1 MILLADGGSTKV
13 DWRLIDN
20 GTEILQVTTLGA
32 NPFLR
37 TREDISE
44 ELKRTLIPQLE
55 GYDIQ
60 SVHFYGAGCAFPDKN
75 EIVRQAIEDNVTNAQ
90 IEINSDLLAA
100 ARGLCGRENGIAA
113 ILGTGSNSC
122 YYDGEKILD
131 NVSPLGYIIGD
142 EGSGAVLGRL
152 FLGACL
158 KNQLTLGI
166 KEKLMSEINMSI
178 PDILDR
184 IYKQPMPN
192 KFLASFAPFIRQ
204 NIEDESVY
212 NLVFIAFKN
221 FFLRNIMQYDYKN
234 TEVHITGSIGF
245 YFQDMLKDV
254 AKGFDIQIGQI
265 TPSPMDGL
273 IKYYSEI

>member
-158 KNQLTLGI
+158 KNQLTQGI

-204 NIEDESVY
+204 NIEDESIY

-234 TEVHITGSIGF
+234 NEVHITGSVGF

-254 AKGFDIQIGQI
+254 AKGFDIQIGQTAP
-265 TPSPMDGL
+265 TPMNGL